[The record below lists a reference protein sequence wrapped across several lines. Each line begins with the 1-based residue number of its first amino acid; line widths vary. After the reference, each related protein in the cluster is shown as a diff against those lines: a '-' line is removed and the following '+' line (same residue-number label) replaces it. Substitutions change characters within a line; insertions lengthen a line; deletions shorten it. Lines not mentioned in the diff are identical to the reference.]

1 MYLFNLLIYERIF
14 RILIKILKEQLLTY
28 QRSTSEMIYLE
39 NSQI

>member
-1 MYLFNLLIYERIF
+1 MCLVTLLIYERIF

-28 QRSTSEMIYLE
+28 QRSTSEMIYIE